1 MSPGLPAPPMP
12 MPFSPIHRGPGG
24 GGGMGFRPGGGDP
37 GMGLGNEVAIPMFA
51 KGNVVDHPQLA
62 LIGEAGPEVVMPLT
76 RPAAHPGIRKMQD
89 QLGLPATPMAT
100 GGAAGLGGSMLNY
113 LPAQVP
119 SQRVLPSPRPG
130 GNQSPGQFGNNAL
143 QRKPAQM
150 SQPGSFSL
158 TQLPAQMPGKDFA
171 GGMPGGG
178 GNYVPD
184 SLQFQPMP
192 FPGGKSFPGAM
203 PSPGGMPG
211 GGGEQFSVSYGPA
224 PAGPAS
230 APPGSWQPQQ
240 NGMPGKDFPGAMP
253 GQPPSPSPPSS
264 PFGPTS
270 AMDVFRSAV
279 PVMNDQMTQQIQNAA
294 SQGGMTGNRFG
305 TSTERNFMDIGRQAG
320 NQMNQL
326 MGNLLYDQTN
336 QDLNRSLQA
345 TGMGL
350 EDARFRNQLGFQ
362 GEQNALDRAMQAA
375 DLGGQFGQMQDQM
388 MQDRLRLPF
397 QIGAWEQGRQD
408 QYARMPYDDFM
419 QSRMGYLPYLFD
431 LMASQ
436 GGSGG
441 MSPQF
446 GVQQTGGSP
455 GALDYISALAPIFFG
470 MMAEGGAAGSGA
482 SRYLEGGY

>member
-1 MSPGLPAPPMP
+1 
-12 MPFSPIHRGPGG
+12 
-24 GGGMGFRPGGGDP
+24 
-37 GMGLGNEVAIPMFA
+37 
-51 KGNVVDHPQLA
+51 
-62 LIGEAGPEVVMPLT
+62 
-76 RPAAHPGIRKMQD
+76 
-89 QLGLPATPMAT
+89 
-100 GGAAGLGGSMLNY
+100 MLNY

-130 GNQSPGQFGNNAL
+130 GNQISMGPGQFGNNAL

-150 SQPGSFSL
+150 SQPGGFSL
-158 TQLPAQMPGKDFA
+158 TQLPAQMPGKNFA
-171 GGMPGGG
+171 GGMPGK
-178 GNYVPD
+178 N
-184 SLQFQPMP
+184 
-192 FPGGKSFPGAM
+192 FPGAM

-211 GGGEQFSVSYGPA
+211 SGGEQQAMTRHPWYPNGFPGGPLPFDPWGPGKSGTGGGGEQFSVSYGPT

-294 SQGGMTGNRFG
+294 SRGGMTGNRFG

-375 DLGGQFGQMQDQM
+375 GLGGQFGQMQDQM

-408 QYARMPYDDFM
+408 QYARMPYDDFT

-446 GVQQTGGSP
+446 GTTQTGGSP
-455 GALDYISALAPIFFG
+455 GALDYISALAPIFMG